1 MSNKKLTALLLA
13 LLALLPA
20 AASCADNR
28 EEKPDADSQQSSVE
42 DTAAETD
49 KYDVAKAYYEE
60 IPKVDYEGGDYT
72 IVARENFGSSE
83 EEIWVEKMNADPI
96 NDAVYTR
103 NSRVGERFNCVIQLK
118 TGDVSSIVR
127 QAVSS
132 GDEVYKL
139 AYPSLEDA
147 AAMAQAGWFLNYLDC
162 DAINI
167 RAPWW
172 DQGTADLEI
181 GGKVYFMCGDI
192 NILDNDVTYILLFN
206 KKMISD
212 LGMDEPY
219 QLVRDQ
225 KWTIDRF
232 GEMIK
237 NATSDSDG
245 DGKFTDADT
254 YGYVTTGEG
263 PNTFFYGSDLK
274 LVAFDSDKL
283 PVLDI
288 NASKITDLLEKMKVI
303 FTENNSTRIPS
314 NYSIGSAMFTE
325 DRALFYGE
333 VLSYV
338 INLREMETPFGVLPI
353 PKYDEAQED
362 YTTYCNP
369 LASAVGIPMM
379 TTEPDKVTAVL
390 EAMAIQSYLN
400 LTPAYY
406 DISLQRKYARDDESA
421 EMLDI
426 ALAHRVYDIGQIYSS
441 LGIKYV
447 FGDLAREGSTDFAS
461 AWARKQKAAS
471 RTLDKIANSFS
482 AMSY

>member
-1 MSNKKLTALLLA
+1 MNKRRLFSLILAGLLSAPVLV
-13 LLALLPA
+13 
-20 AASCADNR
+20 SCA
-28 EEKPDADSQQSSVE
+28 EEHGNTGEKDYQSSTP

-49 KYDVAKAYYEE
+49 KYDAARSCYEE
-60 IPKVDYEGGDYT
+60 IPDVDYEGGDYT
-72 IVARENFGSSE
+72 IVAQQNVGSSE
-83 EEIWVEKMNADPI
+83 TEIWVEKMDAQPV

-103 NSRVGERFNCVIQLK
+103 NSRVGERFNCKIALK
-118 TGDVSSIVR
+118 AGDVSSIIR
-127 QAVSS
+127 QSVTS

-139 AYPSLEDA
+139 AFPSLESA

-206 KKMISD
+206 KKMIAD
-212 LGMDEPY
+212 QGMDEPY

-225 KWTIDRF
+225 KWTIDCF

-237 NATSDSDG
+237 DVTDDSNG

-263 PNTFFYGSDLK
+263 PNTFFYGSGLK
-274 LVAFDSDKL
+274 LVSFDSDKL
-283 PVLDI
+283 PMLDI
-288 NASKITDLLEKMKVI
+288 NASKISDLLEKMKVI
-303 FTENNSTRIPS
+303 FTENNSTRIPG
-314 NYSIGSAMFTE
+314 NYSIGSKMFTE
-325 DRALFYGE
+325 DRVLFYGE

-353 PKYDEAQED
+353 PKYDDAQED
-362 YTTYCNP
+362 YITYCESN
-369 LASAVGIPMM
+369 ASAVGIPMM

-390 EAMAIQSYLN
+390 EALAIQSYLN

-426 ALAHRVYDIGQIYSS
+426 ALAHRVYDIGRIYSS

-447 FGDLAREGSTDFAS
+447 FGDLARAGSTDFAS
-461 AWARKQKAAS
+461 AWAKKQKAAS
-471 RTLDKIANSFS
+471 RMLDKIANSFYE
-482 AMSY
+482 MSY